1 MMKNDMDFIRSV
13 CRLRRRYIKGE
24 ENMLKD
30 LLEKNRSYRGY
41 DETRKITEEELRELV
56 ACTRL
61 CPATANVQPLKYF
74 LAWEPEVVKKIQP
87 LTKWAGALPQLH
99 LPEEGKCPSGFIVIC
114 QDTRISENLTAY
126 LRDVGITAQ
135 TMLLAAVEKGLGGCM
150 IGSFR
155 KEELK
160 TVLELPEYLEPML
173 VLAVGAPDEEIVL
186 EDACGTITYYRDE
199 KGVHH
204 VPKRTMEELVISGK

>member
-1 MMKNDMDFIRSV
+1 MMKNDIDFIWSGREM
-13 CRLRRRYIKGE
+13 RRRYIKGE
-24 ENMLKD
+24 KNMLKD

-41 DETRKITEEELRELV
+41 DETRKVTEEELRELV
-56 ACTRL
+56 AYTRL
-61 CPATANVQPLKYF
+61 CPAAANVQPLKYF
-74 LAWEPEVVKKIQP
+74 LAWEPEVVNKIQP
-87 LTKWAGALPQLH
+87 LTRWAGALPQLH
-99 LPEEGKCPSGFIVIC
+99 LPEEGKRPTGFIVIC

-135 TMLLAAVEKGLGGCM
+135 TMLLAAVEMGLGGCM
-150 IGSFR
+150 IGSFQ

-160 TVLELPEYLEPML
+160 KALDLPEYLAPML
-173 VLAVGAPDEEIVL
+173 VLAVGAPDEKIVL

-199 KGVHH
+199 NGVHH